1 MSFNDRYRLKCNKD
15 EFVQNTVAGHEPMS
29 LLPFQLDQSTWQTQ
43 AFRLLGPPVYT

>member
-29 LLPFQLDQSTWQTQ
+29 LHESSALST
-43 AFRLLGPPVYT
+43 